1 MSSFFWNL
9 PVSLPGQTSKR
20 SSFRRE
26 GSPEILP
33 PLASSSEIPPQFA
46 SSSEIPPPHASFSEF
61 LPQLAS
67 SSEIPP
73 IHASSSEIPPQ
84 LASISEIQPQ
94 LASSSE
100 IPPQHANSFE
110 IPSQL
115 ANSSKASEDATP
127 LQSAHS
133 STDNQEMSSTSR
145 LDKEIVSETSAASAA
160 SIDIVLTEHSETMF
174 HSVYAQS
181 EDIDDNQGSKFL
193 NEENK

>member
-1 MSSFFWNL
+1 MSRITHSQIFKSLFTEHVFIFYWNL

-33 PLASSSEIPPQFA
+33 PLASSSEIPP
-46 SSSEIPPPHASFSEF
+46 PH
-61 LPQLAS
+61 AS

-84 LASISEIQPQ
+84 
-94 LASSSE
+94 
-100 IPPQHANSFE
+100 HANSSE

-127 LQSAHS
+127 LQSVHS

-174 HSVYAQS
+174 HSVCVQS
-181 EDIDDNQGSKFL
+181 EVSDDNQGSKFL

>member
-1 MSSFFWNL
+1 M
-9 PVSLPGQTSKR
+9 PGQTSKR

-33 PLASSSEIPPQFA
+33 PLASSSEIP
-46 SSSEIPPPHASFSEF
+46 SPH
-61 LPQLAS
+61 AS

-84 LASISEIQPQ
+84 LASISEIPPQ

-100 IPPQHANSFE
+100 IPPQHANSSE

-127 LQSAHS
+127 LQSVHS

-174 HSVYAQS
+174 HSVCVQS
-181 EDIDDNQGSKFL
+181 EVSDDNQGSKFL